1 MLNGR
6 EAGMVSRRALLRGA
20 ATVGGAA
27 TMSVLLPACSNHGD
41 AGATETL
48 AGGRTSIVASASGAI
63 VETTAGKVRGY
74 IQNAIYIFKGIP
86 YGASTAGNARFRPP
100 VEPTPWAGVRSSMH
114 YGPVC
119 PQPHSIRFARD
130 EGAFLSE
137 NDELAFLFERDNGNP
152 AEDCLRVNIW
162 TPGLL
167 DGRKRPVMVW
177 LHGGAYSSGS
187 GQELKAYDGENLAR
201 RGDVVV
207 ITLNHRLNVLG
218 HLNLAEYGAEYA
230 SSGNVGMLDL
240 VLALEWVRDNIAHFG
255 GDPGN
260 VTIFGYSGGGSK
272 VSVLM
277 AMPAAQGLFH
287 RAIVQSNWGTGPVQE
302 SLRELTMED
311 SARLAA
317 AVVAELGLNRSRID
331 EIQTVSYQ
339 RLGSVWMAAVR
350 NLGAGLFG
358 DRGPV
363 VDGVIL
369 PHDPYDPAAM
379 TISAHVPMMIG
390 TTLNEPSPS
399 LGNPQAELLTEE
411 ELRQTLADRFGARS
425 EKILEV
431 AHRTYPRAKPVELLG
446 LAEGSRMGPV
456 AQAERKAARNAAPV
470 YMYLFAWHTPVLDGR
485 PRAFHGSELPFV
497 FYNVDRCAHM
507 TGGSDQAR
515 ELAARVSDAWINFAR
530 TGNPNHRGL
539 PTWPAF
545 NAETGPVMVLDTK
558 CHVQNDP
565 DRELRQLLT
574 QS

>member
-1 MLNGR
+1 MLNGG
-6 EAGMVSRRALLRGA
+6 EAEMVSRRALLRRA
-20 ATVGGAA
+20 AAVGGTA
-27 TMSVLLPACSNHGD
+27 TIGALLPAVSTEGD
-41 AGATETL
+41 ASAAQAPARDRALVVT
-48 AGGRTSIVASASGAI
+48 SASKAVI
-63 VETTAGKVRGY
+63 ETTAGKVRGY
-74 IQNAIYIFKGIP
+74 IQNAIHIFKGIP
-86 YGASTAGNARFRPP
+86 YGASTAGRARFRPP
-100 VEPTPWAGVRSSMH
+100 VKPTPWAGIRSSMH

-119 PQPHSIRFARD
+119 PQPQSIRFARD
-130 EGAFLSE
+130 EDAFLSE

-162 TPGLL
+162 TPGAN

-177 LHGGAYSSGS
+177 LHGGAYASGS

-218 HLNLAEYGAEYA
+218 HLNLAEYGSEYA
-230 SSGNVGMLDL
+230 NSANVGMLDL

-272 VSVLM
+272 VTVLM
-277 AMPAAQGLFH
+277 AMPAARGLFH
-287 RAIVQSNWGTGPVQE
+287 RAVVQSNSGPGPIQE

-311 SARLAA
+311 SAKLAA
-317 AVVAELGLNRSRID
+317 AVVAELALSRSRIH
-331 EIQTVSYQ
+331 EIQTVPYH
-339 RLGSVWMAAVR
+339 RLGGAWMAAVR
-350 NLGAGLFG
+350 NLGERLFG

-369 PHDPYDPAAM
+369 PHHPFDPVAPA
-379 TISAHVPMMIG
+379 ISAHIPLLIG
-390 TTLNEPSPS
+390 TTLNEGSPS
-399 LGNPQAELLTEE
+399 LGNPQAELLSEE
-411 ELRQTLADRFGARS
+411 ELTQKLADRFGARS

-446 LAEGSRMGPV
+446 LAEGSRLGPV
-456 AQAERKAARNAAPV
+456 AQAERKAAQNAAPV
-470 YMYLFAWHTPVLDGR
+470 YMYLFVWHTPVLDGR

-497 FYNVDRCAHM
+497 FYNTDRCAHT

-530 TGNPNHRGL
+530 KGNPNHRGL
-539 PTWPAF
+539 PKWPAF
-545 NAETGPVMVLDTK
+545 NADTGPVMVFDTK